1 MKNPSS
7 SQTVLFSTAET
18 AVSGQP
24 GITRTPISSGVFG
37 MLIFMVTEAM
47 FFAGLISAYMVIRA
61 GIEEW
66 PPWGQPRLPVV
77 ATAFN
82 TIVLLASGFIMVHSR
97 ACFKKNQ
104 LALGRRW
111 LGISILLG
119 TFFLVFQGYEW
130 IQLLKFGFTL
140 SSSVYGGLFYL
151 LIGAHG
157 FHVMGALAV
166 LIYAWSRIKTPGNP
180 VTPQGLYP
188 FQMLWYFVVCVWQFY
203 TCWFIYRES
212 QQIPFIDYFQV

>member
-7 SQTVLFSTAET
+7 SQTVLFSTSES

-24 GITRTPISSGVFG
+24 IVTRTPISSGVLG

-47 FFAGLISAYMVIRA
+47 FFAGLISAFVVIKA

-66 PPWGQPRLPVV
+66 PPWGQPRLPVL

-82 TIVLLASGFIMVHSR
+82 TVILLASGFIMTHSR
-97 ACFKKNQ
+97 SCFKKNE
-104 LALGRRW
+104 LALGRSW

-119 TFFLVFQGYEW
+119 AFFLVFQGYEW

-157 FHVMGALAV
+157 FHVMGALAI
-166 LIYAWSRIKTPGNP
+166 LIYVWYRIKTQGNP
-180 VTPQGLYP
+180 ITPEGLFP
-188 FQMLWYFVVCVWQFY
+188 FHLLWYFVVWGWPVLY
-203 TCWFIYRES
+203 VLVYLS
-212 QQIPFIDYFQV
+212 

>member
-1 MKNPSS
+1 MKNQPPS

-24 GITRTPISSGVFG
+24 GHTRNPISSGVIG
-37 MLIFMVTEAM
+37 MLIFMVTETM

-66 PPWGQPRLPVV
+66 PPWGQPRLPVL

-82 TIVLLASGFIMVHSR
+82 TILLLASGFTMAHSR
-97 ACFKKNQ
+97 SCFKRSE
-104 LALGRRW
+104 LALGRHW

-119 TFFLVFQGYEW
+119 SFFLLFQGYEW
-130 IQLLKFGFTL
+130 IQLLKFGLTL

-157 FHVMGALAV
+157 AHVLGALV
-166 LIYAWSRIKTPGNP
+166 ILIYAWFRMKSADSRITPE
-180 VTPQGLYP
+180 GLFP
-188 FQMLWYFVVCVWQFY
+188 FQLLWYFVVCVWPVLY
-203 TCWFIYRES
+203 VLVYLS
-212 QQIPFIDYFQV
+212 

>member
-1 MKNPSS
+1 MKNHPS

-24 GITRTPISSGVFG
+24 GLTRTPISSGVIG

-47 FFAGLISAYMVIRA
+47 FFAGLISAYLVIRA

-66 PPWGQPRLPVV
+66 PPWGQPRLPVL

-82 TIVLLASGFIMVHSR
+82 SVVLLASGFIMAQSR
-97 ACFKKNQ
+97 AYFKKNE
-104 LALGRRW
+104 LLLGRRR
-111 LGISILLG
+111 LGISILFG
-119 TFFLVFQGYEW
+119 TFFLLFQGYEW
-130 IQLLKFGFTL
+130 IQLLEFGFTL

-157 FHVMGALAV
+157 FHVMGALAT
-166 LIYAWSRIKTPGNP
+166 LIYVWNRMGNP
-180 VTPQGLYP
+180 VNPITPEGLFP
-188 FQMLWYFVVCVWQFY
+188 FQLLWYFVVCVWPILY
-203 TCWFIYRES
+203 VLVYLS
-212 QQIPFIDYFQV
+212 

>member
-1 MKNPSS
+1 MKNRPS

-18 AVSGQP
+18 AVSGKP
-24 GITRTPISSGVFG
+24 GQTRNPISSGVIG

-66 PPWGQPRLPVV
+66 PPWGQPRLPVL

-82 TIVLLASGFIMVHSR
+82 TIVLLASGFIMAHSR
-97 ACFKKNQ
+97 ACFKKNEF
-104 LALGRRW
+104 AMGRRW

-166 LIYAWSRIKTPGNP
+166 LIYAWYRIKTPGNP
-180 VTPQGLYP
+180 VTPEGLYP
-188 FQMLWYFVVCVWQFY
+188 FQMLWYFVVCVWPILY
-203 TCWFIYRES
+203 VLVYLS
-212 QQIPFIDYFQV
+212 

>member
-1 MKNPSS
+1 
-7 SQTVLFSTAET
+7 
-18 AVSGQP
+18 
-24 GITRTPISSGVFG
+24 

-82 TIVLLASGFIMVHSR
+82 TVVLLASGFIMAQSR
-97 ACFKKNQ
+97 ACFKKNE

-119 TFFLVFQGYEW
+119 SFFLVFQGYEW

-140 SSSVYGGLFYL
+140 SSSIYGGLFYL

-166 LIYAWSRIKTPGNP
+166 LIYAWYRIKTPGNHI
-180 VTPQGLYP
+180 TPDGLFP
-188 FQMLWYFVVCVWQFY
+188 FQLLWYFVVCVWPVLY
-203 TCWFIYRES
+203 VLVYLS
-212 QQIPFIDYFQV
+212 

>member
-1 MKNPSS
+1 MKNTSS
-7 SQTVLFSTAET
+7 SQTVLFSTTET
-18 AVSGQP
+18 ALSGRP
-24 GITRTPISSGVFG
+24 IVTRTPIPSGVLG

-47 FFAGLISAYMVIRA
+47 FFAGLVSAYMVIRA

-66 PPWGQPRLPVV
+66 PPWGQPRLPVL

-82 TIVLLASGFIMVHSR
+82 TFLLLASGFIMTR
-97 ACFKKNQ
+97 ARAKFKKNE
-104 LALGRRW
+104 LVLGRRL

-119 TFFLVFQGYEW
+119 TLFLVFQGYEW

-157 FHVMGALAV
+157 VHVLGALTILV
-166 LIYAWSRIKTPGNP
+166 YAWYRMKNPTNPITPE
-180 VTPQGLYP
+180 GLFP
-188 FQMLWYFVVCVWQFY
+188 FQLLWYFVVCVWPVLY
-203 TCWFIYRES
+203 VLVYLS
-212 QQIPFIDYFQV
+212 

>member
-7 SQTVLFSTAET
+7 SQTVLFSTSEAV
-18 AVSGQP
+18 VSGQP
-24 GITRTPISSGVFG
+24 IVNRTPVSSGVLG

-47 FFAGLISAYMVIRA
+47 FFAGLVSAYLVIRA

-82 TIVLLASGFIMVHSR
+82 TVVLLASGFIMAHSR
-97 ACFKKNQ
+97 ACFKNNE

-119 TFFLVFQGYEW
+119 AFFLVFQGYEW

-157 FHVMGALAV
+157 FHVMGALAI
-166 LIYAWSRIKTPGNP
+166 LIYAWYRIKTQENLI
-180 VTPQGLYP
+180 TPEGLFP
-188 FQMLWYFVVCVWQFY
+188 FQLLWYFVVCVWPVLY
-203 TCWFIYRES
+203 VLVYLS
-212 QQIPFIDYFQV
+212 

>member
-1 MKNPSS
+1 MKNHSS
-7 SQTVLFSTAET
+7 SQTVLFSTSEA
-18 AVSGQP
+18 AVSGHP
-24 GITRTPISSGVFG
+24 RVTRTPISSGVLG

-47 FFAGLISAYMVIRA
+47 FFAGLISAYVVIKA

-82 TIVLLASGFIMVHSR
+82 TIVLLASGFIMAHSR
-97 ACFKKNQ
+97 AYFKKNE

-119 TFFLVFQGYEW
+119 AFFLVFQGYEW

-157 FHVMGALAV
+157 FHVMGALAI
-166 LIYAWSRIKTPGNP
+166 LIYAWYRIKTPGNP
-180 VTPQGLYP
+180 ITPEGLFP
-188 FQMLWYFVVCVWQFY
+188 FQLLWYFVVCVWPVLY
-203 TCWFIYRES
+203 ILVYLS
-212 QQIPFIDYFQV
+212 

>member
-1 MKNPSS
+1 MKNHSS
-7 SQTVLFSTAET
+7 SQTVLFSTSEA
-18 AVSGQP
+18 AVSGHP
-24 GITRTPISSGVFG
+24 RVTRTPISSGVLG

-47 FFAGLISAYMVIRA
+47 FFAGLISAYVVIKA

-82 TIVLLASGFIMVHSR
+82 TVVLLASGFIMVHSR
-97 ACFKKNQ
+97 ACFKKNE

-119 TFFLVFQGYEW
+119 AFFLVFQGYEW

-157 FHVMGALAV
+157 FHVMGALV
-166 LIYAWSRIKTPGNP
+166 ILFYAWYRIKTQGNP
-180 VTPQGLYP
+180 ITPEGLFP
-188 FQMLWYFVVCVWQFY
+188 FQLLWYFVVCVWPVLY
-203 TCWFIYRES
+203 VLVYLS
-212 QQIPFIDYFQV
+212 

>member
-18 AVSGQP
+18 ALSGQP
-24 GITRTPISSGVFG
+24 AHTKTPISSGVIG

-66 PPWGQPRLPVV
+66 PPWGQPRLPVL

-82 TIVLLASGFIMVHSR
+82 TIVLLASGFIMIRSR
-97 ACFKKNQ
+97 ACFKKKEFP
-104 LALGRRW
+104 LGRRL

-119 TFFLVFQGYEW
+119 AFFLVFQGYEW

-157 FHVMGALAV
+157 FHVMGALAI
-166 LIYAWSRIKTPGNP
+166 LIYAWYRMSTPGKII
-180 VTPQGLYP
+180 TPEGLFP
-188 FQMLWYFVVCVWQFY
+188 FQILWYFVVCIWPVLY
-203 TCWFIYRES
+203 VLVYLS
-212 QQIPFIDYFQV
+212 

>member
-7 SQTVLFSTAET
+7 SQTVLFSTSEAV
-18 AVSGQP
+18 VSGQP
-24 GITRTPISSGVFG
+24 IVNRTPVSSGVLG

-47 FFAGLISAYMVIRA
+47 FFAGLVSAYLVIRA

-82 TIVLLASGFIMVHSR
+82 TVVLLASGFIMAHSR
-97 ACFKKNQ
+97 ACFKNNE

-119 TFFLVFQGYEW
+119 AFFLVFQGYEW

-157 FHVMGALAV
+157 FHVMGALAI
-166 LIYAWSRIKTPGNP
+166 LIYAWYRIKTQGNP
-180 VTPQGLYP
+180 ITPEGLFP
-188 FQMLWYFVVCVWQFY
+188 FQLLWYFVVCVWPVLY
-203 TCWFIYRES
+203 VLVYLS
-212 QQIPFIDYFQV
+212 

>member
-1 MKNPSS
+1 MKHHSS
-7 SQTVLFSTAET
+7 SQTVLFSTSES

-24 GITRTPISSGVFG
+24 IVNRTPVSSGVLG

-47 FFAGLISAYMVIRA
+47 FFAGLISAYVVIKA

-82 TIVLLASGFIMVHSR
+82 TVVLLASGFIMAHSR
-97 ACFKKNQ
+97 ACFKKNE

-119 TFFLVFQGYEW
+119 AFFLVFQGYEW

-157 FHVMGALAV
+157 FHVMGALAI
-166 LIYAWSRIKTPGNP
+166 LIYAWYRIKTPGNSI
-180 VTPQGLYP
+180 TPEGLFP
-188 FQMLWYFVVCVWQFY
+188 FQLLWYFVVCVWPVLY
-203 TCWFIYRES
+203 VLVYLS
-212 QQIPFIDYFQV
+212 

>member
-7 SQTVLFSTAET
+7 SHTVLFSTSEAV
-18 AVSGQP
+18 VSGQP
-24 GITRTPISSGVFG
+24 IVNRTPVSSGVIG

-47 FFAGLISAYMVIRA
+47 FFAGLVSAYLVIRA

-82 TIVLLASGFIMVHSR
+82 TVVLLASGFIMAHSR
-97 ACFKKNQ
+97 ACFKNNE

-119 TFFLVFQGYEW
+119 AFFLVFQGYEW

-157 FHVMGALAV
+157 FHVMGALAI
-166 LIYAWSRIKTPGNP
+166 LIYAWYRIKTQGNP
-180 VTPQGLYP
+180 ITPEGLFP
-188 FQMLWYFVVCVWQFY
+188 FQLLWYFVVCVWPVLY
-203 TCWFIYRES
+203 ILVYLS
-212 QQIPFIDYFQV
+212 

>member
-7 SQTVLFSTAET
+7 SQTVLFSTAEA

-82 TIVLLASGFIMVHSR
+82 
-97 ACFKKNQ
+97 
-104 LALGRRW
+104 
-111 LGISILLG
+111 
-119 TFFLVFQGYEW
+119 
-130 IQLLKFGFTL
+130 L
-140 SSSVYGGLFYL
+140 S
-151 LIGAHG
+151 LIH
-157 FHVMGALAV
+157 
-166 LIYAWSRIKTPGNP
+166 I
-180 VTPQGLYP
+180 
-188 FQMLWYFVVCVWQFY
+188 
-203 TCWFIYRES
+203 
-212 QQIPFIDYFQV
+212 

>member
-7 SQTVLFSTAET
+7 SQTVLFSTAEVT
-18 AVSGQP
+18 LSGQP
-24 GITRTPISSGVFG
+24 GRTKPAISSGVLG

-47 FFAGLISAYMVIRA
+47 FFAGLISAYLVIRA
-61 GIEEW
+61 GLEEW
-66 PPWGQPRLPVV
+66 PPWGPPRLPVV

-82 TIVLLASGFIMVHSR
+82 TVVLLASGFLMAHSR
-97 ACFKKNQ
+97 ACFKKKE

-111 LGISILLG
+111 LGISIFLG
-119 TFFLVFQGYEW
+119 AFFLVFQGYEW

-166 LIYAWSRIKTPGNP
+166 LFYALYRLKTPENP
-180 VTPQGLYP
+180 ITPEGLFP
-188 FQMLWYFVVCVWQFY
+188 FQLLWYFVVCVWPVLY
-203 TCWFIYRES
+203 VLVYLS
-212 QQIPFIDYFQV
+212 

>member
-1 MKNPSS
+1 MKSHSS

-18 AVSGQP
+18 AVSGKP
-24 GITRTPISSGVFG
+24 GHTKTPISSGVIG

-66 PPWGQPRLPVV
+66 PPWGQPRLPVL

-82 TIVLLASGFIMVHSR
+82 TILLLASGFIMVHSR
-97 ACFKKNQ
+97 ACFKKKEFY
-104 LALGRRW
+104 LGRRW

-157 FHVMGALAV
+157 THVMCALAI
-166 LIYAWSRIKTPGNP
+166 LIYIWFQMRIPRNPITPE
-180 VTPQGLYP
+180 GLLP
-188 FQMLWYFVVCVWQFY
+188 FQLLWYFVVCVWPILY
-203 TCWFIYRES
+203 VLVYLS
-212 QQIPFIDYFQV
+212 

>member
-1 MKNPSS
+1 VKNHSS
-7 SQTVLFSTAET
+7 SQTVLFSTSES

-24 GITRTPISSGVFG
+24 IVTRTPISNGVLG

-47 FFAGLISAYMVIRA
+47 FFAGLISAYVVIKA

-82 TIVLLASGFIMVHSR
+82 TVVLLASGFIMAHSR
-97 ACFKKNQ
+97 ACFKKNE

-119 TFFLVFQGYEW
+119 AFFFN
-130 IQLLKFGFTL
+130 F
-140 SSSVYGGLFYL
+140 SGL
-151 LIGAHG
+151 
-157 FHVMGALAV
+157 
-166 LIYAWSRIKTPGNP
+166 
-180 VTPQGLYP
+180 
-188 FQMLWYFVVCVWQFY
+188 
-203 TCWFIYRES
+203 
-212 QQIPFIDYFQV
+212 

>member
-7 SQTVLFSTAET
+7 SQTVLFSTSEAV
-18 AVSGQP
+18 VSGQP
-24 GITRTPISSGVFG
+24 IVNRSPVSSGVLG

-47 FFAGLISAYMVIRA
+47 FFAGLISAYVVIKA

-82 TIVLLASGFIMVHSR
+82 TVVLLTSGFIMAHSR
-97 ACFKKNQ
+97 ACFKNNE

-119 TFFLVFQGYEW
+119 AFFLVFQGYEW

-157 FHVMGALAV
+157 FHVMGALAI
-166 LIYAWSRIKTPGNP
+166 LIYAWYRIKTQGNP
-180 VTPQGLYP
+180 ITPEGLFP
-188 FQMLWYFVVCVWQFY
+188 FQLLWYFVVCVWPVLY
-203 TCWFIYRES
+203 VLVYLS
-212 QQIPFIDYFQV
+212 

>member
-1 MKNPSS
+1 MKNHTS
-7 SQTVLFSTAET
+7 SQTVLFSTSEA
-18 AVSGQP
+18 AVSGHP
-24 GITRTPISSGVFG
+24 RVTRTPISSGVLG

-82 TIVLLASGFIMVHSR
+82 TVVLLASGFIMVHSR
-97 ACFKKNQ
+97 ACFKKNE

-119 TFFLVFQGYEW
+119 AFFLVFQGYEW

-157 FHVMGALAV
+157 FHVMGALAI
-166 LIYAWSRIKTPGNP
+166 LIYAWYRINTQGNSITPE
-180 VTPQGLYP
+180 GLFP
-188 FQMLWYFVVCVWQFY
+188 FQLLWYFVVCVWPVLY
-203 TCWFIYRES
+203 VLVYLS
-212 QQIPFIDYFQV
+212 

>member
-1 MKNPSS
+1 MKNSSS

-18 AVSGQP
+18 AVSGKP
-24 GITRTPISSGVFG
+24 GQTRNPISSGVIG

-66 PPWGQPRLPVV
+66 PPWGQPRLPVL

-82 TIVLLASGFIMVHSR
+82 TIVLLASGFIMAHSR
-97 ACFKKNQ
+97 ACFKKNEF
-104 LALGRRW
+104 AMGRRW

-119 TFFLVFQGYEW
+119 TFFLVFQGHEW

-157 FHVMGALAV
+157 IHVMAALAI
-166 LIYAWSRIKTPGNP
+166 LIYVWYRMKSPGNLI
-180 VTPQGLYP
+180 TPEGLFP
-188 FQMLWYFVVCVWQFY
+188 FQLLWYFVVCVWPILY
-203 TCWFIYRES
+203 VLVYLS
-212 QQIPFIDYFQV
+212 

>member
-1 MKNPSS
+1 MKNHSS
-7 SQTVLFSTAET
+7 SQTVLFSTSES

-24 GITRTPISSGVFG
+24 IVTRTPISSGVLG

-82 TIVLLASGFIMVHSR
+82 TVVLLASGFIMVHSR
-97 ACFKKNQ
+97 ACFKKNE
-104 LALGRRW
+104 LAFGRRW

-166 LIYAWSRIKTPGNP
+166 LFYAWYRIKTPGNP
-180 VTPQGLYP
+180 ITPEGLYP
-188 FQMLWYFVVCVWQFY
+188 FQMLWYFVVCVWPV
-203 TCWFIYRES
+203 IYLLVYLS
-212 QQIPFIDYFQV
+212 

>member
-1 MKNPSS
+1 VKNPSS
-7 SQTVLFSTAET
+7 SQSVLFSTAET

-24 GITRTPISSGVFG
+24 GITRTPISSGVIG

-82 TIVLLASGFIMVHSR
+82 TFVLMASGIIMAHSR
-97 ACFKKNQ
+97 SCFKKNE
-104 LALGRRW
+104 LALGRRS

-130 IQLLKFGFTL
+130 IQLLEFGFTL

-157 FHVMGALAV
+157 FHVLGALV
-166 LIYAWSRIKTPGNP
+166 ILIYTWYRMKNTWDPITPE
-180 VTPQGLYP
+180 GLFP
-188 FQMLWYFVVCVWQFY
+188 FQLLWYFVVCVWPVLY
-203 TCWFIYRES
+203 VLVYLS
-212 QQIPFIDYFQV
+212 

>member
-1 MKNPSS
+1 VKNHSS
-7 SQTVLFSTAET
+7 SQTVLFSTSEA
-18 AVSGQP
+18 AVSAHP
-24 GITRTPISSGVFG
+24 RVTRTPISSGVLG

-47 FFAGLISAYMVIRA
+47 FFAGLISAYVVIKA

-82 TIVLLASGFIMVHSR
+82 TVVLLASGFIMAHSR
-97 ACFKKNQ
+97 ACFKKNE

-119 TFFLVFQGYEW
+119 AFFLVFQGYEW

-157 FHVMGALAV
+157 FHVMGALAI
-166 LIYAWSRIKTPGNP
+166 LIYAWYRIKTQGNP
-180 VTPQGLYP
+180 ITPEGLFP
-188 FQMLWYFVVCVWQFY
+188 FQLLWYFVVCVWPVLY
-203 TCWFIYRES
+203 VLVYLS
-212 QQIPFIDYFQV
+212 

>member
-7 SQTVLFSTAET
+7 SQTILFSTAEA

-47 FFAGLISAYMVIRA
+47 FFAGLISAYMGIRA

-82 TIVLLASGFIMVHSR
+82 TVVLLASGFIMAQSR
-97 ACFKKNQ
+97 ACFKKKE

-119 TFFLVFQGYEW
+119 SFFLVFQGYEW

-166 LIYAWSRIKTPGNP
+166 LIFAWYRIKTPGNP
-180 VTPQGLYP
+180 ITPEGLFP
-188 FQMLWYFVVCVWQFY
+188 FQMLWYFVVCVWPVLY
-203 TCWFIYRES
+203 VLVYLS
-212 QQIPFIDYFQV
+212 

>member
-7 SQTVLFSTAET
+7 SQTVLFSTSEAV
-18 AVSGQP
+18 VSGQP
-24 GITRTPISSGVFG
+24 IVNRTPVSSGVLG

-47 FFAGLISAYMVIRA
+47 FFAGLVSAYLVIRA

-82 TIVLLASGFIMVHSR
+82 TVVLLTSGFIMAHSR
-97 ACFKKNQ
+97 ACFKNNE
-104 LALGRRW
+104 LALRRRW

-119 TFFLVFQGYEW
+119 AFFLVFQGYEW

-157 FHVMGALAV
+157 FHVMGALAI
-166 LIYAWSRIKTPGNP
+166 LIYAWYRIKTQGNP
-180 VTPQGLYP
+180 ITPEGLFP
-188 FQMLWYFVVCVWQFY
+188 FQLLWYFVVCVWPVLY
-203 TCWFIYRES
+203 VLVYLS
-212 QQIPFIDYFQV
+212 

>member
-24 GITRTPISSGVFG
+24 GHTRTPISSGVIG

-66 PPWGQPRLPVV
+66 PPWGQPRLPVL

-82 TIVLLASGFIMVHSR
+82 SIVLIASGFIMANSR
-97 ACFKKNQ
+97 ACFKKNEFT
-104 LALGRRW
+104 LGRRW

-119 TFFLVFQGYEW
+119 SFFLVFQGYEW

-157 FHVMGALAV
+157 FHVLGALAI
-166 LIYAWSRIKTPGNP
+166 LIYAWYRMKIPGNRI
-180 VTPQGLYP
+180 TPEGLFP
-188 FQMLWYFVVCVWQFY
+188 FQLLWYFVVCVW
-203 TCWFIYRES
+203 
-212 QQIPFIDYFQV
+212 PVLYFLVYLS

>member
-7 SQTVLFSTAET
+7 SQTVLFSTSEA
-18 AVSGQP
+18 AVSSQP
-24 GITRTPISSGVFG
+24 RVTRPPISSGVLG

-47 FFAGLISAYMVIRA
+47 FFAGLISAYVVIKA

-82 TIVLLASGFIMVHSR
+82 TVVLLASGYIMVHSR
-97 ACFKKNQ
+97 ACFKKNE

-119 TFFLVFQGYEW
+119 AFFLVFQGYEW

-157 FHVMGALAV
+157 FHVMGALAI
-166 LIYAWSRIKTPGNP
+166 LIYAWYRIKTQGNP
-180 VTPQGLYP
+180 ITPEGLFP
-188 FQMLWYFVVCVWQFY
+188 FQLLWYFVVCVWPVLY
-203 TCWFIYRES
+203 VLVYLS
-212 QQIPFIDYFQV
+212 

>member
-7 SQTVLFSTAET
+7 SQSVMFSTAET
-18 AVSGQP
+18 AVSGKS
-24 GITRTPISSGVFG
+24 GDTRTPISSGVIG

-47 FFAGLISAYMVIRA
+47 FFAGLVSAYMVIRA

-82 TIVLLASGFIMVHSR
+82 TVLLLASGFIMAHSR
-97 ACFKKNQ
+97 VCFRKKEQ
-104 LALGRRW
+104 ALGRKW
-111 LGISILLG
+111 LGISIILG
-119 TFFLVFQGYEW
+119 AFFLVFQGYEW
-130 IQLLKFGFTL
+130 IQLLKFGFTV

-157 FHVMGALAV
+157 FHVMAALAI
-166 LIYAWSRIKTPGNP
+166 LIWAWFMMKNNSGTRLTPE
-180 VTPQGLYP
+180 GLYP
-188 FQMLWYFVVCVWQFY
+188 FQILWYFVVCVWPVLY
-203 TCWFIYRES
+203 ILVYLS
-212 QQIPFIDYFQV
+212 